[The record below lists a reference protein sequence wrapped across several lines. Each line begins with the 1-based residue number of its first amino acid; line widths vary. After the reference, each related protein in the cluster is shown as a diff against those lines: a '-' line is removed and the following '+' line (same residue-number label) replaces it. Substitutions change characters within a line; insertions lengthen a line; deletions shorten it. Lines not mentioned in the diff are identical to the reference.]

1 MRKNIIF
8 NKGWL
13 FQKTE
18 NVDEIIDIPH
28 TWNAIDGQDGGNDY
42 YRGVCKYLKSFK
54 KDEIFGQC
62 GISSEQ
68 EKDYEVWLELEGAA
82 MMADVEVNGIHL
94 IHHDGGFSTF
104 RVNMTGVMQEENQIL
119 IQVDNSYTDK
129 VYPQKADFTFYGG
142 IYRDIKIIVVPKSH
156 FALSYY
162 GSQGIKVTP
171 EVHTKYGEIT
181 VEVWTE
187 DVSEGEL
194 VSFEVL
200 NAEGI
205 SITSGTANIHNNYA
219 KTVIQVD
226 NPHMWDGIK
235 DPYLYTMKAALQ
247 EDSVETKIGFRTFFV
262 DADKGFYLN
271 GHSYP
276 LCGAARHQ
284 DRQGKGNA
292 ISREDHK
299 EDMEIMLEMGVN
311 TIRLAHYQHDQY
323 FYDLCD
329 ENGMIV
335 WAEIPYITQHM
346 PEARDNS
353 ISQMKEL
360 IAQNYHH
367 PSIVCWGLSNEI
379 TAGGGVSENMIDNHQ
394 ILNDLCHNM
403 DITRLTTMAHAFML
417 DANDSFV
424 TLPDIRS
431 YNLYYGWYLGE
442 LENNDEFFDEYHQ
455 EHPDVAMGLSEYG
468 ADANP
473 AFQSPR
479 PEKGDWTESYQAV
492 YHEHML
498 AMWKK
503 RPFIWAMHCW
513 NMFDFGADGRN
524 EGGKPGQNQKG
535 LVTFDRKIRKDA
547 FYIYKAYLS
556 TDPFVYICG
565 RRYVDRVEEI
575 TEIKVYS
582 NQKTV
587 TLYVDGRKQE
597 EKSGDKVFQ
606 FQVPISGKHKIEV
619 KSQNLTDCIQIC
631 KVEQPNPDYYN
642 GDGKQVEN
650 WFDKPEEVMR
660 EGYYSILDSM
670 ADIKQTPEGADIIA
684 KTIATARESYGEVA
698 KSVKMPEST
707 QRIMDRAPFQSVL
720 KQAGKVITPAMVK
733 EINYK
738 LNQIPKE

>member
-171 EVHTKYGEIT
+171 EVHTEYGEIT

-403 DITRLTTMAHAFML
+403 DTTRLTTMAHAFML

>member
-68 EKDYEVWLELEGAA
+68 EKDYEVWLELEGAV

-171 EVHTKYGEIT
+171 EVHTEYGEIT

>member
-171 EVHTKYGEIT
+171 EVHTEYGEIT

>member
-171 EVHTKYGEIT
+171 EVHTEYGEIT

-424 TLPDIRS
+424 TLLDIRS